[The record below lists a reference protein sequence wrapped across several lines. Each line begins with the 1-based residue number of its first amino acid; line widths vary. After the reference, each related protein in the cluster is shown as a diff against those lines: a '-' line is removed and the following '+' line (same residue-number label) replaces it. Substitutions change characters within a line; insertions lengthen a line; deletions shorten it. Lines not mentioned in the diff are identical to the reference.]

1 MAQPITDCAA
11 FLGDAKNAIEN
22 ADRIKKSCSQLN
34 LEEKQLERQLEAEK
48 KAVED
53 EISLTIKKRQEEIT
67 ASYDKEIGKEQDRL
81 KKAKGKREKAK
92 NQGMKERIAEET
104 APLYDHNRE
113 MRIKMKSLFQKERV
127 PSFCRSTWYY
137 ALYMPRSLKEVG
149 ILFLAVLIFFAALPW
164 GIYLLIQ
171 ESARQTWMLIVI
183 YLMDILLFGGLY
195 LWIANRTKVEYIE
208 TIRKGRQIRDMIH
221 TNHKKI
227 RSIAKTIRKDRN
239 EAIYNLEK
247 FDDEIAKITQ
257 EIKEL
262 TTKKQEALT
271 TFHTVTQTIISDE
284 ITSNSKIKIQEM
296 EESHQRVEQKL
307 KEKERELKTLSLEIT
322 DKYEIYLGK
331 EFMQLD
337 KLNELSRIIRMG
349 QASNLTEAIAQY
361 KSGNIR

>member
-1 MAQPITDCAA
+1 M
-11 FLGDAKNAIEN
+11 
-22 ADRIKKSCSQLN
+22 
-34 LEEKQLERQLEAEK
+34 
-48 KAVED
+48 ED

-183 YLMDILLFGGLY
+183 YLMDILLLEDYICGL
-195 LWIANRTKVEYIE
+195 LIE
-208 TIRKGRQIRDMIH
+208 RRWNILKLF
-221 TNHKKI
+221 
-227 RSIAKTIRKDRN
+227 AK
-239 EAIYNLEK
+239 AAK
-247 FDDEIAKITQ
+247 FVI
-257 EIKEL
+257 
-262 TTKKQEALT
+262 
-271 TFHTVTQTIISDE
+271 
-284 ITSNSKIKIQEM
+284 
-296 EESHQRVEQKL
+296 
-307 KEKERELKTLSLEIT
+307 
-322 DKYEIYLGK
+322 
-331 EFMQLD
+331 
-337 KLNELSRIIRMG
+337 
-349 QASNLTEAIAQY
+349 
-361 KSGNIR
+361 

>member
-1 MAQPITDCAA
+1 M
-11 FLGDAKNAIEN
+11 
-22 ADRIKKSCSQLN
+22 
-34 LEEKQLERQLEAEK
+34 
-48 KAVED
+48 
-53 EISLTIKKRQEEIT
+53 
-67 ASYDKEIGKEQDRL
+67 
-81 KKAKGKREKAK
+81 
-92 NQGMKERIAEET
+92 
-104 APLYDHNRE
+104 
-113 MRIKMKSLFQKERV
+113 
-127 PSFCRSTWYY
+127 
-137 ALYMPRSLKEVG
+137 
-149 ILFLAVLIFFAALPW
+149 
-164 GIYLLIQ
+164 
-171 ESARQTWMLIVI
+171 
-183 YLMDILLFGGLY
+183 
-195 LWIANRTKVEYIE
+195 EYIE